1 MPEGH
6 CYDDVLSY
14 LEICSQCVSAM
25 ANSGVIMSIQQKL
38 VLKCYVRQVAFD
50 AIKHALV
57 ASFVQLTLTKAL
69 SGSAHVAG
77 VLAMGVVFKSW
88 CDVC

>member
-1 MPEGH
+1 MG
-6 CYDDVLSY
+6 
-14 LEICSQCVSAM
+14 
-25 ANSGVIMSIQQKL
+25 
-38 VLKCYVRQVAFD
+38 QVAFD

-77 VLAMGVVFKSW
+77 VLATGVVFKG